1 MVSWS
6 SSSKQGTG
14 EALSSEFDYRLN
26 PYCVRYVW
34 NVFVCVAHHEPFV
47 CLLISIPSLL
57 QLYPAQV
64 SFSSFDALVSAL
76 IQAQEW
82 DVLSTLLLAVRKVL
96 HESNSNVLQ
105 KVREGA
111 AVAEDAK
118 QGPFLLDLPPTE
130 LRQKVVH
137 LVHLLMG
144 MMEL

>member
-1 MVSWS
+1 MC
-6 SSSKQGTG
+6 
-14 EALSSEFDYRLN
+14 E
-26 PYCVRYVW
+26 
-34 NVFVCVAHHEPFV
+34 NVFVCVAHHAPVV

-64 SFSSFDALVSAL
+64 SFSSFDSLVSAL

-96 HESNSNVLQ
+96 HEHNSNALQ
-105 KVREGA
+105 KGREGA
-111 AVAEDAK
+111 APPSEGAE

-130 LRQKVVH
+130 LRQKVVN